1 MKLRVKAAPG
11 ASRSEIV
18 GILGDRLKIRIAAQP
33 EHGKANQ
40 ALLLLIADWLGTKNI
55 DLIAG
60 HASAE
65 KTLRVTDRN
74 QLSAIQLNRLISQ
87 FLSGVARSRMALGQS
102 LDTGSQAM
110 HRGTASWA
118 CRFRRS
124 FLNIY

>member
-1 MKLRVKAAPG
+1 MELRVKAVPG

-18 GILGDRLKIRIAAQP
+18 GILGDRLKIRIAAPP

-65 KTLRVTDRN
+65 KTVRVIGRYE
-74 QLSAIQLNRLISQ
+74 LSVIQLGRL
-87 FLSGVARSRMALGQS
+87 VE
-102 LDTGSQAM
+102 
-110 HRGTASWA
+110 
-118 CRFRRS
+118 
-124 FLNIY
+124 

>member
-1 MKLRVKAAPG
+1 MQSTEQNVPFLRRYAGRMELRVKAVPG

-18 GILGDRLKIRIAAQP
+18 GVLGDRLKICLAAPP

-65 KTLRVTDRN
+65 KTVRVIGRYE
-74 QLSAIQLNRLISQ
+74 LSAIQLGRL
-87 FLSGVARSRMALGQS
+87 VE
-102 LDTGSQAM
+102 
-110 HRGTASWA
+110 
-118 CRFRRS
+118 
-124 FLNIY
+124 